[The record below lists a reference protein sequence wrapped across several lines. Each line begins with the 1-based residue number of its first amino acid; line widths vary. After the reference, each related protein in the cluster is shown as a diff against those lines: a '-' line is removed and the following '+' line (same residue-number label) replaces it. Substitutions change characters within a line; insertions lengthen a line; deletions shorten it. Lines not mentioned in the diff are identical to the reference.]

1 VTTLMMIDSSLGLK
15 SSDCGTSGGRNTWLI
30 RYVTASGL
38 RTTWSGL
45 SPIAAEIWR
54 VAIMRVLKCKE
65 VEVER
70 ERKERPG
77 KIRLKAHV
85 CDFSHV

>member
-1 VTTLMMIDSSLGLK
+1 VIIAIAAAMVTCCLTLVLGNNFWRLAVTTLMMIDSSLGLK

-45 SPIAAEIWR
+45 SPIAAAAMNTTFKVTVTAR
-54 VAIMRVLKCKE
+54 
-65 VEVER
+65 
-70 ERKERPG
+70 
-77 KIRLKAHV
+77 
-85 CDFSHV
+85 